1 MYNSVAKN
9 KRKTVIFMIGFIIM
23 ISVVVFAITYYMN
36 EGNAFLFTA
45 LALVF
50 TVGSC
55 YYSYYNSDK
64 LVLKMSHARPVDK
77 LKEPYLFN
85 TIEGVAMAANVPVP
99 AMYVIESDMLNA
111 FATGRDPEHSAI
123 CVTRGLLEALNREEL
138 EGVIAHEMS
147 HIKNYDVLLSTII
160 VVLAGTLVFL
170 SRIFMRA
177 SFFGGSRGKS
187 NNNKDN
193 NGAGAIVAIVGLILM
208 ILAPI
213 FATLVQLAL
222 SRNREY
228 LADASAAQILGYP
241 LGLASALKK
250 LQQASDP
257 KKAQKEDFAN
267 SANAGLFIINPLEKN
282 LNASSMFSTHPPLA
296 ERIKRLEAM

>member
-1 MYNSVAKN
+1 
-9 KRKTVIFMIGFIIM
+9 
-23 ISVVVFAITYYMN
+23 MN
-36 EGNAFLFTA
+36 EGNAILFTG

-50 TVGSC
+50 TIGSC
-55 YYSYYNSDK
+55 YFSYYNSDK
-64 LVLKMSHARPVDK
+64 LVLKMAHARPVDK

-99 AMYVIESDMLNA
+99 AMYVIETDLLNA
-111 FATGRDPEHSAI
+111 FATGRDPQHSAI

-177 SFFGGSRGKS
+177 SFFGGSKS
-187 NNNKDN
+187 KSNNKDN
-193 NGAGAIVAIVGLILM
+193 SGAGAIVAIVGLILM

-213 FATLVQLAL
+213 FATLVQLSL

-257 KKAQKEDFAN
+257 KKAQKQDFAN